1 MCLPSV
7 TWDLVALTTP
17 NTNRN
22 MVKIAVLKIFRRFE
36 FRAEKIENVQ

>member
-22 MVKIAVLKIFRRFE
+22 MAQITVLKIFRRFK
-36 FRAEKIENVQ
+36 FRVE